1 MGEKKNKQLSPLH
14 LPPSGLSAAEL
25 LNLCIFVK
33 TTGWPADVR
42 DSMTRCR
49 WRGQDRGWLHISRQ
63 SSTLLRMW
71 VPLPSYQVPSTLKR
85 EPKNHP
91 GKREEVWGQ
100 IEAKKQMMR
109 SFLTLDCHK
118 PTDSSSADS
127 KARSPCEASRGA
139 ALRRPGQRGHHCS
152 CKEQPQ
158 ANTEHCPRI
167 LSTATACKKQ
177 GQGAAPTLHSL
188 GRAWAKQAEG
198 LCPTAHCSCW
208 ALPYKISC
216 GASSPGCPLR

>member
-1 MGEKKNKQLSPLH
+1 
-14 LPPSGLSAAEL
+14 
-25 LNLCIFVK
+25 
-33 TTGWPADVR
+33 
-42 DSMTRCR
+42 MTRCR

-109 SFLTLDCHK
+109 SFLTLNCHK

-158 ANTEHCPRI
+158 ANTEHCPQT
-167 LSTATACKKQ
+167 LSP
-177 GQGAAPTLHSL
+177 APTRGKARSGCCSHSAQPWQDL
-188 GRAWAKQAEG
+188 GKAGRRALSHRTSLVLG
-198 LCPTAHCSCW
+198 TALQDQLWGFKPWMSPKMRFLSF
-208 ALPYKISC
+208 LP
-216 GASSPGCPLR
+216 